1 MKHVWQ
7 AKLHQQ
13 REQHFSRFK
22 TSDQVQFFQEL
33 GDLLASGYSIGES
46 IDIMT
51 DAHQKWHRQLSV
63 IRDGLHEGQSFPSIM
78 SMYVNQSILVQLNL
92 AHEHGDLANTLVKMG
107 QNLAQIA
114 QQQNK
119 VKQVMRYPIILLA
132 ILGTMLLGLKFFLYP
147 ILNQWQKSSQ
157 VTGVYDARA
166 IVILMMALLLIIII
180 WQSWRRMNWINRLN
194 VMSKIPIISLM
205 TKTVVSYQAS
215 QQIASMLSG
224 GLTLPDVIDAIACQ
238 NNHSASVC
246 LAQDA
251 QKFLKTGGQIDRYIL
266 SKQFLNQSLAGYFIR
281 GYTPKRL
288 ARYLD
293 YYAKT
298 QFKLLM
304 QQADRLIGTLQPIFF
319 GIIGIAIIGLYLSML
334 LPMYHAIGGLY
345 K

>member
-33 GDLLASGYSIGES
+33 GYLLASGYSIGES

-51 DAHQKWHRQLSV
+51 DAHQKWHRQLSL

-119 VKQVMRYPIILLA
+119 VKQVMHYPIILLA
-132 ILGTMLLGLKFFLYP
+132 ILGIMLLGLKFFLYP

-157 VTGVYDARA
+157 VTGVYDVRA

-180 WQSWRRMNWINRLN
+180 WQFWRRMNWISRLN

-281 GYTPKRL
+281 GYTPKTL

-293 YYAKT
+293 HYAKT

-304 QQADRLIGTLQPIFF
+304 QQADRLIGTLQPIFL
-319 GIIGIAIIGLYLSML
+319 ALS
-334 LPMYHAIGGLY
+334 A
-345 K
+345 

>member
-7 AKLHQQ
+7 AKLNQQ

-180 WQSWRRMNWINRLN
+180 WQFWRRMNWINRLN

-215 QQIASMLSG
+215 QQIASMFSG

-238 NNHSASVC
+238 DNHSASVC

-281 GYTPKRL
+281 GYTPKTL

>member
-1 MKHVWQ
+1 M
-7 AKLHQQ
+7 
-13 REQHFSRFK
+13 
-22 TSDQVQFFQEL
+22 
-33 GDLLASGYSIGES
+33 
-46 IDIMT
+46 
-51 DAHQKWHRQLSV
+51 
-63 IRDGLHEGQSFPSIM
+63 
-78 SMYVNQSILVQLNL
+78 
-92 AHEHGDLANTLVKMG
+92 
-107 QNLAQIA
+107 
-114 QQQNK
+114 
-119 VKQVMRYPIILLA
+119 
-132 ILGTMLLGLKFFLYP
+132 
-147 ILNQWQKSSQ
+147 NQWQKSSQ

-180 WQSWRRMNWINRLN
+180 WQFWRRMNWINRLN

-281 GYTPKRL
+281 GYTPKTL

-304 QQADRLIGTLQPIFF
+304 QQADRLIGTLQPIFL
-319 GIIGIAIIGLYLSML
+319 ASS
-334 LPMYHAIGGLY
+334 A
-345 K
+345 

>member
-46 IDIMT
+46 MDIMT

-119 VKQVMRYPIILLA
+119 AKQVMRYPIILLA

-180 WQSWRRMNWINRLN
+180 WQFWRRMNWINRLN

-238 NNHSASVC
+238 NNQSASVC

-266 SKQFLNQSLAGYFIR
+266 SKQFLNQSLAGYFNR
-281 GYTPKRL
+281 GYTPKTL

-319 GIIGIAIIGLYLSML
+319 GIIGIEIIGLYLSML

>member
-7 AKLHQQ
+7 AKLNQQ

-180 WQSWRRMNWINRLN
+180 WQFWRRMNWINRLN

-281 GYTPKRL
+281 GYTPKTL

-304 QQADRLIGTLQPIFF
+304 QQADRLIGTLQPIFL
-319 GIIGIAIIGLYLSML
+319 ALS
-334 LPMYHAIGGLY
+334 A
-345 K
+345 

>member
-1 MKHVWQ
+1 M
-7 AKLHQQ
+7 
-13 REQHFSRFK
+13 
-22 TSDQVQFFQEL
+22 
-33 GDLLASGYSIGES
+33 
-46 IDIMT
+46 
-51 DAHQKWHRQLSV
+51 
-63 IRDGLHEGQSFPSIM
+63 
-78 SMYVNQSILVQLNL
+78 
-92 AHEHGDLANTLVKMG
+92 
-107 QNLAQIA
+107 AQIA

-180 WQSWRRMNWINRLN
+180 WQFWRRMNWINRLN

-281 GYTPKRL
+281 GYTPKTL

>member
-92 AHEHGDLANTLVKMG
+92 AHEHGDLPNTLVKMG

-180 WQSWRRMNWINRLN
+180 WQFWRRMNWINRLN

-281 GYTPKRL
+281 GYTPKTL

-304 QQADRLIGTLQPIFF
+304 QQADRLIGTLQPIFL
-319 GIIGIAIIGLYLSML
+319 ASS
-334 LPMYHAIGGLY
+334 A
-345 K
+345 

>member
-180 WQSWRRMNWINRLN
+180 WQFWRRMNWINRLN

-281 GYTPKRL
+281 GYTPKTL

-304 QQADRLIGTLQPIFF
+304 QQADRLIGTLQPIF

>member
-7 AKLHQQ
+7 AKLNQQ

-180 WQSWRRMNWINRLN
+180 WQFWRRMNWINRLN

-281 GYTPKRL
+281 GYTPKTL

-304 QQADRLIGTLQPIFF
+304 QQSDRLIGTLQPIFL
-319 GIIGIAIIGLYLSML
+319 ALS
-334 LPMYHAIGGLY
+334 A
-345 K
+345 

>member
-180 WQSWRRMNWINRLN
+180 WQFWRRMNWINRLN

-224 GLTLPDVIDAIACQ
+224 GLT
-238 NNHSASVC
+238 
-246 LAQDA
+246 
-251 QKFLKTGGQIDRYIL
+251 
-266 SKQFLNQSLAGYFIR
+266 
-281 GYTPKRL
+281 
-288 ARYLD
+288 
-293 YYAKT
+293 
-298 QFKLLM
+298 
-304 QQADRLIGTLQPIFF
+304 
-319 GIIGIAIIGLYLSML
+319 
-334 LPMYHAIGGLY
+334 
-345 K
+345 